1 MNILFL
7 CTGNSC
13 RSIMAEAV
21 FNHLAPSGMKAWS
34 AGSRPTG
41 FIHPRAIHLLAS
53 EGISTEGLSSKSQT
67 GLSPVPEVVV
77 TVCDNA
83 QREGCPVYLGK
94 ALKLHWGVPD
104 PAEASGSDDQIEAVF
119 REVYR
124 ILRFRIEAFL
134 ALVREGIPGFPE
146 RLTARERERLDRI
159 GSLFPDAIQLTD
171 KQGEGNEK
179 NTGL

>member
-1 MNILFL
+1 MKILFL

-21 FNHLAPSGMKAWS
+21 FNHLAPAGWKAFS
-34 AGSRPTG
+34 AGSRPAG
-41 FIHPRAIHLLAS
+41 YLHPRALRRLSS
-53 EGISTEGLSSKSQT
+53 EGISTEGLASKSQT
-67 GLSPVPEVVV
+67 ALPQDFDVVV

-83 QREGCPVYLGK
+83 QREGCPVYLGQ

-104 PAEASGSDDQIEAVF
+104 PACATGTDDQVDSAF

-134 ALVREGIPGFPE
+134 ALVREGIYGFPN
-146 RLTARERERLDRI
+146 RLATRERERLDRI
-159 GSLFPDAIQLTD
+159 GSLFPDPDQANQMAD
-171 KQGEGNEK
+171 K
-179 NTGL
+179 

>member
-1 MNILFL
+1 MKILFL

-21 FNHLAPSGMKAWS
+21 FNHLAPSGMKAFS
-34 AGSRPTG
+34 AGSRPAG
-41 FIHPRAIHLLAS
+41 YVHPRALRLLAS
-53 EGISTEGLSSKSQT
+53 EGISTEGLASKSQAALT
-67 GLSPVPEVVV
+67 LDFDVVV

-83 QREGCPVYLGK
+83 QREGCPVYLGQ

-104 PAEASGSDDQIEAVF
+104 PACARGSDDQVDAVF

-134 ALVREGIPGFPE
+134 ALVREGISGFPD
-146 RLTARERERLDRI
+146 RLPTRERDCLDRI
-159 GSLFPDAIQLTD
+159 GSLFPDANQANQMAD
-171 KQGEGNEK
+171 K
-179 NTGL
+179 

>member
-21 FNHLAPSGMKAWS
+21 FNHLAPPGMKAWS
-34 AGSRPTG
+34 AGSHPAG
-41 FIHPRAIHLLAS
+41 FVHPKALRLLAS

-67 GLSPVPEVVV
+67 GLSPGPDVVV

-83 QREGCPVYLGK
+83 QREGCPVYLGG

-104 PAEASGSDDQIEAVF
+104 PAEASGSDDQVEAVF

-124 ILRFRIEAFL
+124 ILRFRIETFL

-146 RLTARERERLDRI
+146 RPMARDRERLDRI
-159 GSLFPDAIQLTD
+159 GSLFPDTIQMTD
-171 KQGEGNEK
+171 KKGEGR
-179 NTGL
+179 